1 MTDRPQ
7 GPGWYD
13 DPQDANAQR
22 FWDGQEWTPHR
33 QRKPVARQVQ
43 VPVKATPPPL
53 PPPPP
58 SNLPPPPPTQA
69 QPPAAPRVESGGS
82 KVGFVIAGVALLL
95 VIAAL
100 VTGRVLLGTFLP
112 GLLLVAAIAII
123 IAVTVAVRSGQSVA
137 RKATFISATVLVV
150 ALAVPASLKVV
161 YPVYH
166 HFFNDGSSQATTDE
180 SPQASPPFDSPSS
193 QASRDESPQASP
205 SFGTQPSHSST
216 APSSAPTES
225 PNAGAAQ
232 SPAAHADAQ
241 YKITVGGETID
252 PAEDCV
258 AAGCHVTV
266 MCPGPVFRNGGFQQL
281 GIGVSSTSGGG
292 TRASAAVTPG
302 DSPKLVDLSVSQQAV
317 SGPTKGAGRDWK
329 TLKTD
334 SSSVTKTGL
343 SYKVTGTISP
353 IDNPA
358 YILGEPTATGPSV
371 PFEFDATCPAT
382 ASRGGY

>member
-22 FWDGQEWTPHR
+22 FWDGQNWTPHR
-33 QRKPVARQVQ
+33 QRKPVARQTQ

-100 VTGRVLLGTFLP
+100 VAGRVLLGTFLP

-137 RKATFISATVLVV
+137 RKATLISATVLVV

-166 HFFNDGSSQATTDE
+166 HFFNDGSSQASRDE

-216 APSSAPTES
+216 APSSAPTGS
-225 PNAGAAQ
+225 PNAG
-232 SPAAHADAQ
+232 STPPDPNF
-241 YKITVGGETID
+241 KIVVNGQD
-252 PAEDCV
+252 
-258 AAGCHVTV
+258 VTQDIV
-266 MCPGPVFRNGGFQQL
+266 QFNRH
-281 GIGVSSTSGGG
+281 
-292 TRASAAVTPG
+292 
-302 DSPKLVDLSVSQQAV
+302 
-317 SGPTKGAGRDWK
+317 GA
-329 TLKTD
+329 
-334 SSSVTKTGL
+334 SSVTSCRGLTNGTGRVEADVNNAFVL
-343 SYKVTGTISP
+343 SHGAVTHVYIVDELTNNTPGSSTGSWAFNPDPPMPSPGDAQLTHTGNVYTVTGHVSVIQARSVRG
-353 IDNPA
+353 
-358 YILGEPTATGPSV
+358 LV
-371 PFEFDATCPAT
+371 PFEWDVTC
-382 ASRGGY
+382 